1 MGPLLVLVLDQGF
14 WFGADS
20 SKGLLIVNVMKDE
33 KKKKRKKEKEKGLSN
48 FISFSS
54 YEDSISVTIK
64 CTLYVMFERPTCII
78 QYSFIVATII

>member
-48 FISFSS
+48 FISFNT